1 MSGMAVEPDEEV
13 ATIEPVLDPPV
24 RDPLQP
30 RTRRTRASHFQVP
43 DEPSA
48 EERAAIRK
56 AARRVFRLYCFA
68 CGRSTEG
75 TTTPERA
82 GRCPVCGGT
91 MLLELAAE

>member
-1 MSGMAVEPDEEV
+1 MAVEPDEEV
-13 ATIEPVLDPPV
+13 ASIEHVFDAAV
-24 RDPLQP
+24 KDPLQP

-48 EERAAIRK
+48 EERAALRK
-56 AARRVFRLYCFA
+56 AARRIFRLYCFA
-68 CGRSTEG
+68 CGRSTES
-75 TTTPERA
+75 TVTPERA

>member
-1 MSGMAVEPDEEV
+1 MSGMAVEPDENV
-13 ATIEPVLDPPV
+13 LTIGQALEAQV

-48 EERAAIRK
+48 EERAAQRK

>member
-1 MSGMAVEPDEEV
+1 MTGMAVEPDEEV
-13 ATIEPVLDPPV
+13 ATIDKELDPT
-24 RDPLQP
+24 DPLLP

-48 EERAAIRK
+48 EERAALRK
-56 AARRVFRLYCFA
+56 AARRIFRLYCFA
-68 CGRSTEG
+68 CGRSTES
-75 TTTPERA
+75 TVTPERA

>member
-1 MSGMAVEPDEEV
+1 MSGMAVGPDEHVVLIGEV
-13 ATIEPVLDPPV
+13 LEEAVSDPH
-24 RDPLQP
+24 QP

-43 DEPSA
+43 EEPSA
-48 EERAAIRK
+48 EERAAQRK

>member
-1 MSGMAVEPDEEV
+1 MAVEPDGEV
-13 ATIEPVLDPPV
+13 ATFEPVLDPAL

-43 DEPSA
+43 EEPCA

-75 TTTPERA
+75 TSSPTERA

>member
-1 MSGMAVEPDEEV
+1 MAVEPDEEV
-13 ATIEPVLDPPV
+13 ATIEPALDPAV

-48 EERAAIRK
+48 EERAAQRK
-56 AARRVFRLYCFA
+56 AARRIFRLYCFA
-68 CGRSTEG
+68 CGRSTES
-75 TTTPERA
+75 TTSPSEKA

>member
-1 MSGMAVEPDEEV
+1 MTGMAVEPNEQ
-13 ATIEPVLDPPV
+13 VLDLTV

-43 DEPSA
+43 DEPPA
-48 EERAAIRK
+48 EERAALRK
-56 AARRVFRLYCFA
+56 AARRIFRLYCFA
-68 CGRSTEG
+68 CGRATES
-75 TTTPERA
+75 TTTPGRA